1 MRFEQII
8 RSLFRLAIKSDE
20 VRHCG
25 PSIGNLGRDGGCRG
39 IGGEGS
45 ILAAPRC
52 CAVSISQAALVLICA
67 RPSVNMS
74 NGMRCGSSR
83 RVALYPGDEVDLEGG
98 VDFAVHLVQDI
109 GQLEDK
115 LVILDIQ
122 SFIRLGISHAD
133 WEAHRPGIS
142 SAPLLSLPLFLVL
155 IVFGAG
161 PVQIG
166 GSKSTDASAK

>member
-1 MRFEQII
+1 M
-8 RSLFRLAIKSDE
+8 
-20 VRHCG
+20 
-25 PSIGNLGRDGGCRG
+25 
-39 IGGEGS
+39 
-45 ILAAPRC
+45 
-52 CAVSISQAALVLICA
+52 
-67 RPSVNMS
+67 
-74 NGMRCGSSR
+74 
-83 RVALYPGDEVDLEGG
+83 YPGDEVDLEGG

-166 GSKSTDASAK
+166 GSKSTDVSAK